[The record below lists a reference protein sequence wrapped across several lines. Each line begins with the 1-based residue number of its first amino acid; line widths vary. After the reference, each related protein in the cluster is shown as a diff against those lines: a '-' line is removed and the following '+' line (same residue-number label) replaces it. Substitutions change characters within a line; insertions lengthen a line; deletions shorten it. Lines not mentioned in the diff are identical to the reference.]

1 MADWAK
7 PLLRTAGLRLCV
19 LPISAGLALLTA
31 AITFQAAGLA
41 AFGLVTMVAQLQ
53 LALPFADLG
62 MGAAVTRSVARAEE
76 SPQRRR
82 HAAALIRRTATLLAA
97 IGTVGAFGA
106 ACAGAAGLWS
116 SLFVLPAELA
126 ADFDLVASTVLA
138 MFFLGLPFGL
148 SERILIGQD
157 RASLLVVLGLILG
170 VANVS
175 VAATVAGLGLPPM
188 WLAAGLPVGSAV
200 FLAVCTTMALKR
212 WGSLQWGEGNSVPL
226 RTILRG
232 GLPVVLAT
240 AGTVLAEQHGRVVLA
255 QLAAPHVVSEYALGL
270 YLYMPVYSILYM
282 GAAVLWPRFARSLD
296 PHLWRQSNVV
306 LLLLGLGA
314 ATGYLVFARPLSGL
328 VSGGEMVLRWPV
340 VLCFCLVFIA
350 QSGHLVQ
357 ENLLTDVWG
366 FKRQAVMS
374 IMLLLMVVPLTA
386 LGVALGAGAAAP
398 AASLACGVLLTQV
411 IPGRILARRVL
422 RHGAPTIDPFATS
435 EEREDH
441 ADVRD
446 SETNAGA
453 GAGSVAA
460 RGDVPQAVRPLGRLP
475 QTPTVHRTSHRPNAL
490 RT

>member
-19 LPISAGLALLTA
+19 LPVSAGLALLTA
-31 AITFQAAGLA
+31 AITFQSAGLA
-41 AFGLVTMVAQLQ
+41 AFGLITMVAQLQ

-62 MGAAVTRSVARAEE
+62 MGAAVTRAVALAEQ
-76 SPQRRR
+76 SLQQRR
-82 HAAALIRRTATLLAA
+82 HAEALIRRTATLLAA
-97 IGTVGAFGA
+97 IGTTGAVGA
-106 ACAGAAGLWS
+106 ACAGVAGVWS
-116 SLFVLPAELA
+116 SWFVLPAELA
-126 ADFDLVASTVLA
+126 GDFDLVASTVLVL
-138 MFFLGLPFGL
+138 FFLGLPFGL
-148 SERILIGQD
+148 SERMLIGQD

-188 WLAAGLPVGSAV
+188 WLAAGLPVGSVV
-200 FLAVCTTMALKR
+200 FLAACTTMAVKR
-212 WGSLQWGEGNSVPL
+212 WGSLNWGDRHSVPL

-255 QLAAPHVVSEYALGL
+255 QLAAPEVVSEYALGL
-270 YLYMPVYSILYM
+270 HLYMPVYSILYM
-282 GAAVLWPRFARSLD
+282 GAAVLWPRFARSPD
-296 PHLWRQSNVV
+296 PRLWRQSNTV

-314 ATGYLVFARPLSGL
+314 AGGYLAFARPLSGL
-328 VSGGEMVLRWPV
+328 VSDGEMVLPWPV

-374 IMLLLMVVPLTA
+374 LMLLLVVVPLTG

-398 AASLACGVLLTQV
+398 AVSLACGVVITQV

-422 RHGAPTIDPFATS
+422 QHGVPAINPFTTA
-435 EEREDH
+435 EERKVH
-441 ADVRD
+441 ADARD
-446 SETNAGA
+446 PETDAGTGA
-453 GAGSVAA
+453 GPAAA
-460 RGDVPQAVRPLGRLP
+460 RADVPQAVRPLG
-475 QTPTVHRTSHRPNAL
+475 
-490 RT
+490 